1 MVVALTSLSA
11 EERAQIEA
19 AVTAAERQTSAELAV
34 VIARES
40 DAYGSYPLLW
50 AAVLSL
56 LVGGAAPFLEPDLE
70 PTFLFAGQVGL
81 FIVLGL
87 LFHWGPIRY
96 LLVPDTI
103 KRKRTSDMARL
114 QFLSLVDD
122 KTPDEAGV
130 LLFVSLAEH
139 HVEILVDG
147 GVARILSED
156 TWKKIVDEFLG
167 AVRQDRLA
175 DGLLKA
181 IRQCGDAL
189 ALPFPPHPGTVNDIP
204 DRVVEI

>member
-1 MVVALTSLSA
+1 MVGLLPSLSA
-11 EERAQIEA
+11 AERGRIEA
-19 AVTAAERQTSAELAV
+19 AVAEVERRTSAELAV

-50 AAVLSL
+50 AAVTSL
-56 LVGGAAPFLEPDLE
+56 FAGGVVALIDPGLE
-70 PTFLFAGQVGL
+70 PTYLFAWQAGL
-81 FIVLGL
+81 FIVLGI

-96 LLVPDTI
+96 LLVPAAI
-103 KRKRTSDMARL
+103 KRRRAGDMARL

-122 KTPDEAGV
+122 KTPDEAGI

-139 HVEILVDG
+139 HVEILVDRG
-147 GVARILSED
+147 ITRVLSED

-167 AVRQDRLA
+167 AVRRDRLA
-175 DGLLKA
+175 DGLLTA
-181 IRQCGDAL
+181 IRQCGDVL
-189 ALPFPPHPGTVNDIP
+189 ALPFPPHPGATNDIP

>member
-1 MVVALTSLSA
+1 MVALSA
-11 EERAQIEA
+11 EERGRIE
-19 AVTAAERQTSAELAV
+19 TAITEAERKTSAELAV

-56 LVGGAAPFLEPDLE
+56 LAGGAAPFLEPDVE
-70 PTFLFAGQVGL
+70 PTLLFAGQVGL
-81 FIVLGL
+81 FILLGI

-96 LLVPDTI
+96 LLVPSAI
-103 KRKRTSDMARL
+103 KRKRASDMARL

-139 HVEILVDG
+139 HVEILVDR

-167 AVRQDRLA
+167 AVREDRLA

-181 IRQCGDAL
+181 IRQCGDVL
-189 ALPFPPHPGTVNDIP
+189 ALPFPPHPSAVNDMP